1 MRTVIVF
8 LLVILFPSLGLA
20 HHTDPPSAG
29 SYTKHYEQS
38 LFKVTGKGLF
48 SVEMVIKEK
57 ELNVGVNTLDI
68 IVHDKNDKD
77 VAGATV
83 TVTPW
88 MPEMGHGVFEK
99 PVVRERGGGL
109 YSVENIIL
117 IMGGRWELR
126 IKITKGD
133 TEDRVTFDFPD
144 VKISETPSPDEHK
157 SMYSSAPAD
166 VDTSTVRM
174 SAKKLFKV
182 SYASETVPI
191 PVARIITWKLNVQTA
206 DGRPVK
212 NAEITVN
219 GDMPEHGHG
228 LPTQPEVAG
237 GMEDGNYIVQ
247 GLKFSMPGWW
257 VITFHVK
264 TPDTDDT
271 VTFNLML
278 QLQ

>member
-1 MRTVIVF
+1 
-8 LLVILFPSLGLA
+8 
-20 HHTDPPSAG
+20 
-29 SYTKHYEQS
+29 
-38 LFKVTGKGLF
+38 
-48 SVEMVIKEK
+48 MVIKEK
-57 ELNVGVNTLDI
+57 ELKVGVNTLDI

-88 MPEMGHGVFEK
+88 MPEMGHGVYEK

-126 IKITKGD
+126 IKIRKEGV
-133 TEDRVTFDFPD
+133 EDSVTFDFPD

-157 SMYSSAPAD
+157 AMYSSAPAD

-174 SAKKLFKV
+174 SAKNLFKV

-191 PVARIITWKLNVQTA
+191 PVGRIITWKLSVETA

-228 LPTQPEVAG
+228 LPTQPEVVK
-237 GMEDGNYIVQ
+237 GMGDSNYIVQ

-257 VITFHVK
+257 VMTFKVK
-264 TPDTDDT
+264 TQDMDDT
-271 VTFNLML
+271 VTFNLVV
-278 QLQ
+278 Q

>member
-1 MRTVIVF
+1 MRAAIVF
-8 LLVILFPSLGLA
+8 LLALLFPSLGFA

-38 LFKVTGKGLF
+38 LFKVTEKGLF

-57 ELNVGVNTLDI
+57 ELKVGVNTLDI

-77 VAGATV
+77 VAGAAV

-88 MPEMGHGVFEK
+88 MPEMGHGVFEQ
-99 PVVRERGGGL
+99 PVVTERGGGL
-109 YSVENIIL
+109 YSIENIIL

-126 IKITKGD
+126 IKIKR
-133 TEDRVTFDFPD
+133 EDVEDSVTFDFPD
-144 VKISETPSPDEHK
+144 VKISETASPDEHK
-157 SMYSSAPAD
+157 PIYSSAPAD
-166 VDTSTVRM
+166 VDISAVRM

-182 SYASETVPI
+182 SYTSENVPI
-191 PVARIITWKLNVQTA
+191 PVGRIITWKLNVETP
-206 DGRPVK
+206 DGHPVK

-228 LPTQPEVAG
+228 LPTQPEVG
-237 GMEDGNYIVQ
+237 KGVEDGKYIVQ

-257 VITFHVK
+257 VMTFKVK
-264 TPDTDDT
+264 TQDINDT
-271 VTFNLML
+271 VTFNLVV
-278 QLQ
+278 Q